1 MQSVSGNDSNDSNSR
16 DNGSDLVIV
25 VLMVGIVIIT
35 LNGSIYNNL
44 GKFLYLILTE
54 NWADAITLTAEM
66 MLTSNSIS
74 ETFPEHS
81 EHM

>member
-44 GKFLYLILTE
+44 GKFLHLILTE
-54 NWADAITLTAEM
+54 N
-66 MLTSNSIS
+66 
-74 ETFPEHS
+74 
-81 EHM
+81 